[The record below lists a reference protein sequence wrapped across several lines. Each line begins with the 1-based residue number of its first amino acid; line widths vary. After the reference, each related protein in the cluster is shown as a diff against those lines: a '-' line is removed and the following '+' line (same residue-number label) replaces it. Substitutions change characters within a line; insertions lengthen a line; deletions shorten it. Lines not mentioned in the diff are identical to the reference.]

1 MKNDRLDATDMS
13 LMRYLSEDGRMPVK
27 ELAERLQVTP
37 PTIYTRIKNMLA
49 AGVMKIVGQVDIF
62 KVGNFQSAIV
72 AININDDSKM
82 EAIMETLT
90 SFDEVQWAVAV
101 TGRYDIFVE
110 VILEES
116 MEALFNFHTQRLS
129 RLEGVSNSE
138 SFVIMKTKN
147 KWFSLSSIKSSGG
160 ADHDSR

>member
-1 MKNDRLDATDMS
+1 MKNDRLDATDIS
-13 LMRYLSEDGRMPVK
+13 LMRYLSEDGRIPVK
-27 ELAERLQVTP
+27 ELADKLQVTP
-37 PTIYTRIKNMLA
+37 PTIYARIKNMLA

-72 AININDDSKM
+72 AININDDSRM
-82 EAIMETLT
+82 EAIMEALT
-90 SFDEVQWAVAV
+90 AFDEVQWAVAV

-129 RLEGVSNSE
+129 KLEGVSNSE

-147 KWFSLSSIKSSGG
+147 KWFSLSSMKSSGG
-160 ADHDSR
+160 AALE

>member
-1 MKNDRLDATDMS
+1 MKNDRLDATDIS

-27 ELAERLQVTP
+27 ELAEKLQVTP
-37 PTIYTRIKNMLA
+37 PTVYTRIKNMLT

-82 EAIMETLT
+82 ESIMETLT
-90 SFDEVQWAVAV
+90 SFPEVQWAVAV

-116 MEALFNFHTQRLS
+116 MEALFNFHTQKLS
-129 RLEGVSNSE
+129 SLDGVSNSE

-147 KWFSLSSIKSSGG
+147 KWFSLSSMQSGG
-160 ADHDSR
+160 DIAGGSR

>member
-1 MKNDRLDATDMS
+1 MKNDRLDATDIS

-27 ELAERLQVTP
+27 ELADKLQVTP

-82 EAIMETLT
+82 EAIMDTLT

-116 MEALFNFHTQRLS
+116 MEALFTFHTQRLS
-129 RLEGVSNSE
+129 KLEGVSSSE

-147 KWFSLSSIKSSGG
+147 KWFSLSSMKSPAPGG
-160 ADHDSR
+160 TEPR